1 VVERWLDALAFSSL
15 WLAAAAGALCAAS
28 ARAMG
33 LTASATTLALA
44 VCGTLVVYNV
54 DRLRD
59 LDRDRTTTL
68 LRSAWVQAHRP
79 WMVAT
84 TGIAMLLAFPLALRA
99 GGRTVALLAP
109 VLLLGLLHR
118 RLKRFALW
126 KPLYVTLAWVTV
138 AVGLPAVMGPVP
150 RSVAWT
156 AAPLFATILA
166 NVVVSNLRDGEAVSA
181 RLGEGVPLRIA
192 RGCAVL
198 GIACALAAPTAVRPL
213 GLVPLATL
221 TALVPFHPG
230 ERYGLVTVDGALLIG
245 ALGALPLF

>member
-1 VVERWLDALAFSSL
+1 VVARWLDALAFSSL
-15 WLAAAAGALCAAS
+15 WVAVAAGALCAAS

-33 LTASATTLALA
+33 LTASAATLGLA

-59 LDRDRTTTL
+59 LDRDRATTP
-68 LRSAWVQAHRP
+68 LRSAWVEAHRT

-84 TGIAMLLAFPLALRA
+84 TGIAGLLAVLLALEA

-118 RLKRFALW
+118 RLKRFAIW
-126 KPLYVTLAWVTV
+126 KPLYITLAWVTV
-138 AVGLPAVMGPVP
+138 AVGLPAVLGTAP
-150 RSVAWT
+150 RYVGWT

-198 GIACALAAPTAVRPL
+198 GIVCALAAPAAVRPL
-213 GLVPLATL
+213 GIVPLATL
-221 TALVPFHPG
+221 TALAPFHPG

>member
-1 VVERWLDALAFSSL
+1 VVARWLDALAFSSL
-15 WLAAAAGALCAAS
+15 WVAAAAGALCAAS

-33 LTASATTLALA
+33 LTASAATLGLA

-59 LDRDRTTTL
+59 LDRDRATTP
-68 LRSAWVQAHRP
+68 LRSAWVEAHRP

-84 TGIAMLLAFPLALRA
+84 TGIAMLLAFLLALRA
-99 GGRTVALLAP
+99 GGRAIALLAP
-109 VLLLGLLHR
+109 VLLLGTLHR

-126 KPLYVTLAWVTV
+126 KSFYITLAWVAVT
-138 AVGLPAVMGPVP
+138 VGLPAVTGPAP
-150 RSVAWT
+150 RHVGWTT
-156 AAPLFATILA
+156 AALFATILA
-166 NVVVSNLRDGEAVSA
+166 NVIVSNVRDGEAVSA
-181 RLGEGVPLRIA
+181 LLGEGVPLRIA

-198 GIACALAAPTAVRPL
+198 GIACALAAPTSVRPV

-221 TALVPFHPG
+221 VALVPFHPG
-230 ERYGLVTVDGALLIG
+230 ERYGLVTVDGALLFG